1 MDAPISLLFGSSYPQ
16 NMRVVR
22 FSSVYLLA
30 IYLFFHLLFPTQW
43 SELVAYNL
51 VPVAVILGITCA
63 PHISDKV
70 AKPSVAIA
78 VAFWAFGSALA
89 SVAIYFSS
97 QSFSNNISKIMYL
110 LFYPLAI
117 VGLPRLLATKR
128 TLTVIE
134 LVDSSIFG
142 LGLSTLCS
150 AFVAKPVLPH
160 FDGSISETFFAIVYP
175 IADLILVCVV
185 FANVSLQ
192 GYSRRGIVLT
202 LGVTA
207 FALTDFLYLWQN
219 INGSYLMGSSLDA
232 GWLIAI
238 VLIAESFWQPGI
250 DSKAREGINPVLISI
265 SVSLSATLL
274 AMIAIRPDY
283 FPRFILIPAI
293 ATLALAF
300 ARMALALTQAKNI
313 GQERLL
319 ARTDELTGL
328 PNRRRLVSE
337 IDSFIEKEGA
347 LLLLDLD
354 GFKPINDVHG
364 HETGDKVL
372 QQVALRFERALP
384 HGALLARLGG
394 DEFGVLYEGGH
405 ESAVE
410 VALALRATLSYPF
423 HINNQEI
430 QLGVS
435 IGVAK
440 NTGDKDLLVRAD
452 NAMYKAKREGL
463 GVCRL

>member
-1 MDAPISLLFGSSYPQ
+1 
-16 NMRVVR
+16 MRVAR
-22 FSSVYLLA
+22 FSGTCLLT
-30 IYLFFHLLFPTQW
+30 IYLILHLIFPTEW
-43 SELVAYNL
+43 TELFAYNL
-51 VPVAVILGITCA
+51 VPVAVIIGIAFA
-63 PHISDKV
+63 PHISDRV
-70 AKPSVAIA
+70 AKPSIAIA
-78 VAFWAFGSALA
+78 VAFWGIGSALA
-89 SVAIYFSS
+89 STAVYFSF
-97 QSFSNNISKIMYL
+97 QSASNTISKVLYL

-117 VGLPRLLATKR
+117 VGLPRLLAAHR
-128 TLTVIE
+128 TLTLIE

-150 AFVAKPVLPH
+150 ALLAKPLLPH
-160 FDGSISETFFAIVYP
+160 FDGNINETFFAIMYP

-185 FANVSLQ
+185 IATVSMQ
-192 GYSRRGIVLT
+192 GYSRRAVVLT
-202 LGVTA
+202 LGVTV
-207 FALTDFLYLWQN
+207 FALTDFLYLLQN
-219 INGSYLMGSSLDA
+219 INGSYLMGSWLDT
-232 GWLIAI
+232 GWVIAL

-250 DSKAREGINPVLISI
+250 DSKAREGINPILISI

-274 AMIAIRPDY
+274 ALIAIRPDY
-283 FPRFILIPAI
+283 FPRFTLIPAI

-328 PNRRRLVSE
+328 PNRRRLVNE

-354 GFKPINDVHG
+354 GFKPINDAHG
-364 HETGDKVL
+364 HETGDKIL

>member
-1 MDAPISLLFGSSYPQ
+1 
-16 NMRVVR
+16 MRVVR
-22 FSSVYLLA
+22 FSGACLLPLYLLLHA
-30 IYLFFHLLFPTQW
+30 FAPSAW
-43 SELVAYNL
+43 SELFAYNAA
-51 VPVAVILGITCA
+51 PIAAIMAISFA
-63 PHISDKV
+63 PHISDAL
-70 AKPSVAIA
+70 AKPATAIAIA
-78 VAFWAFGSALA
+78 VWTCGSAIA
-89 SVAIYFSS
+89 SAGAYFSIPNVLS
-97 QSFSNNISKIMYL
+97 TATNFMYL
-110 LFYPLAI
+110 LFYPLAMI
-117 VGLPRLLATKR
+117 GLPRLLAIKQK
-128 TLTVIE
+128 LSLIE
-134 LVDSSIFG
+134 LVDSTIFG
-142 LGLSTLCS
+142 LGLTTLGS
-150 AFVAKPVLPH
+150 ALIIKPVLPH
-160 FDGSISETFFAIVYP
+160 FDGNTRESFFAIIYP

-185 FANVSLQ
+185 IATVSMQ
-192 GYSRRGIVLT
+192 GYSRRGFMLSTGVL
-202 LGVTA
+202 V
-207 FALTDFLYLWQN
+207 FALTDFLYLLQH
-219 INGSYLMGSSLDA
+219 INGSYLMGSIFDV
-232 GWLIAI
+232 GWIIGLL
-238 VLIAESFWQPGI
+238 LIAESFWQPGI
-250 DSKAREGINPVLISI
+250 DVKARDGISPILISI

-274 AMIAIRPDY
+274 ALIAIRPEY
-283 FPRFILIPAI
+283 FPRFILMPAI

-300 ARMALALTQAKNI
+300 IRMAIALTQAKNI

-328 PNRRRLVSE
+328 PNRRRLVTE

-364 HETGDKVL
+364 HETGDKIL

-384 HGALLARLGG
+384 QGALLARLGG

-405 ESAVE
+405 DSAVE

-423 HINNQEI
+423 HINNKEI

-440 NTGDKDLLVRAD
+440 NNGEKDLLLRAD

>member
-1 MDAPISLLFGSSYPQ
+1 MI
-16 NMRVVR
+16 
-22 FSSVYLLA
+22 
-30 IYLFFHLLFPTQW
+30 
-43 SELVAYNL
+43 
-51 VPVAVILGITCA
+51 
-63 PHISDKV
+63 
-70 AKPSVAIA
+70 
-78 VAFWAFGSALA
+78 
-89 SVAIYFSS
+89 
-97 QSFSNNISKIMYL
+97 
-110 LFYPLAI
+110 
-117 VGLPRLLATKR
+117 GLPRLLAANSK
-128 TLTVIE
+128 LSLVE

-142 LGLSTLCS
+142 LGLTTLGS
-150 AFVAKPVLPH
+150 ALIVKPLLPH
-160 FDGSISETFFAIVYP
+160 FDGNVSETFFAIMYP

-185 FANVSLQ
+185 IATVSMQ
-192 GYSRRGIVLT
+192 GYSKRGLILTAGVL
-202 LGVTA
+202 V
-207 FALTDFLYLWQN
+207 FALTDFLYLWQH
-219 INGSYLMGSSLDA
+219 INGSYLMGSMLDV
-232 GWLIAI
+232 GWIIGLL
-238 VLIAESFWQPGI
+238 LIAESFWHPGI
-250 DSKAREGINPVLISI
+250 DIKAREGINPILISI

-274 AMIAIRPDY
+274 ALIAIRPNY

-293 ATLALAF
+293 TTLALAF
-300 ARMALALTQAKNI
+300 MRMAIALTQAKNI

-328 PNRRRLVSE
+328 PNRRRLVTE

-354 GFKPINDVHG
+354 GFKPINDAHG
-364 HETGDKVL
+364 HETGDKIL
-372 QQVALRFERALP
+372 QQVAMRFERALP

-405 ESAVE
+405 DSAVE

-440 NTGDKDLLVRAD
+440 NNGEKDLLLRAD

>member
-1 MDAPISLLFGSSYPQ
+1 
-16 NMRVVR
+16 MRVVR
-22 FSSVYLLA
+22 FLGICLLA
-30 IYLFFHLLFPTQW
+30 FYLFLDLLFPTAW
-43 SELVAYNL
+43 SELFVYNL
-51 VPVAVILGITCA
+51 IVTAAIVAIACA
-63 PHISDKV
+63 PHISDRI
-70 AKPSVAIA
+70 AKPSVGIA
-78 VAFWAFGSALA
+78 VSFWALGSAVA
-89 SVAIYFSS
+89 SSSIFFSS
-97 QSFSNNISKIMYL
+97 STFANTVSSVLYL
-110 LFYPLAI
+110 LFYPFAI
-117 VGLPRLLATKR
+117 IGLSRLLAAQRK
-128 TLTVIE
+128 LSLIE

-142 LGLSTLCS
+142 LGLSTLGS
-150 AFVAKPVLPH
+150 TLVLKPVLPH
-160 FDGSISETFFAIVYP
+160 FDGNLSETFFAIMYP
-175 IADLILVCVV
+175 AADLILVCVV
-185 FANVSLQ
+185 IATVAMQ
-192 GYSRRGIVLT
+192 GYSRRGLVLSIGVIV
-202 LGVTA
+202 
-207 FALTDFLYLWQN
+207 FALNDIVYLWQN
-219 INGSYLMGSSLDA
+219 INGSYLMGSILDI
-232 GWLIAI
+232 GWVVGLL
-238 VLIAESFWQPGI
+238 LIAESFWQPGI
-250 DSKAREGINPVLISI
+250 DSKAREGINPILISI

-274 AMIAIRPDY
+274 ALIAMRPDY

-313 GQERLL
+313 GQERIL

-328 PNRRRLVSE
+328 PNRRRLVTE
-337 IDSFIEKEGA
+337 INAFAEKEGA

-364 HETGDKVL
+364 HETGDKIL

-410 VALALRATLSYPF
+410 IALALRATLSYPF

-440 NTGDKDLLVRAD
+440 NTGEKDLLVRAD

>member
-1 MDAPISLLFGSSYPQ
+1 
-16 NMRVVR
+16 MRLVR
-22 FSSVYLLA
+22 FSGFGLLA
-30 IYLFFHLLFPTQW
+30 IYFVLHLLSPTVW
-43 SELVAYNL
+43 SELFAFNI
-51 VPVAVILGITCA
+51 VPVAAIVGISSA
-63 PHISDKV
+63 PHISDRV
-70 AKPSVAIA
+70 AKPTVAIA
-78 VAFWAFGSALA
+78 VGFWTAGSVLA
-89 SVAIYFSS
+89 SLAIFYSS
-97 QSFSNNISKIMYL
+97 QTVSNTISGAMYL

-117 VGLPRLLATKR
+117 VGLPRLLAANRKL
-128 TLTVIE
+128 TLIE

-150 AFVAKPVLPH
+150 ALVAKPVLPH
-160 FDGSISETFFAIVYP
+160 FDGNISKTFFAIMYP

-185 FANVSLQ
+185 IATVFMQV
-192 GYSRRGIVLT
+192 YSRRAVVLT
-202 LGVTA
+202 LGVTL

-219 INGSYLMGSSLDA
+219 INGTYLMGSLLDI
-232 GWLIAI
+232 GWI
-238 VLIAESFWQPGI
+238 VGILFMAESFWQPGI
-250 DSKAREGINPVLISI
+250 DVKAREGINPILISI
-265 SVSLSATLL
+265 SVSLSATVL
-274 AMIAIRPDY
+274 ALIAIRPDY

-364 HETGDKVL
+364 HETGDMVL

-405 ESAVE
+405 ESAIE

-440 NTGDKDLLVRAD
+440 NTGEKDLLVRAD

>member
-1 MDAPISLLFGSSYPQ
+1 
-16 NMRVVR
+16 MRVLR
-22 FSSVYLLA
+22 FSGACMLA
-30 IYLFFHLLFPTQW
+30 IYLLLHLLIPTVW
-43 SELVAYNL
+43 SELLAYNMTPIAAFVTIVL
-51 VPVAVILGITCA
+51 A
-63 PHISDKV
+63 PHVSDAV
-70 AKPSVAIA
+70 TKPATAVAIA
-78 VAFWAFGSALA
+78 LWSCGSIFASASAF
-89 SVAIYFSS
+89 FSIPAVY
-97 QSFSNNISKIMYL
+97 SNLSNILYL

-117 VGLPRLLATKR
+117 IGLPRVLAANRK
-128 TLTVIE
+128 LSLIE

-142 LGLSTLCS
+142 LGLTTLGS
-150 AFVAKPVLPH
+150 ALIVKPVLPH
-160 FDGSISETFFAIVYP
+160 FEGNLTATFFAVMYP
-175 IADLILVCVV
+175 AADLILVCVV
-185 FANVSLQ
+185 IATVSLQ
-192 GYSRRGIVLT
+192 GYSRRGLILSMGVIV
-202 LGVTA
+202 
-207 FALTDFLYLWQN
+207 FALTDFLYLWQH
-219 INGSYLMGSSLDA
+219 INGSYLMGSMLDV
-232 GWLIAI
+232 GWIIGLL
-238 VLIAESFWQPGI
+238 LIAESFWQSGI
-250 DSKAREGINPVLISI
+250 DTKAREGINPILISI

-274 AMIAIRPDY
+274 ALIAIRPDY

-300 ARMALALTQAKNI
+300 MRMAIALTQAKNI

-328 PNRRRLVSE
+328 PNRRRLVNE

-354 GFKPINDVHG
+354 GFKPINDTHG
-364 HETGDKVL
+364 HETGDKIL

-394 DEFGVLYEGGH
+394 DEFGVLYEVGH
-405 ESAVE
+405 DSAVE

-440 NTGDKDLLVRAD
+440 NTGEKDLLIRAD

>member
-1 MDAPISLLFGSSYPQ
+1 
-16 NMRVVR
+16 MRVVR
-22 FSSVYLLA
+22 LSGVCFLALYLL
-30 IYLFFHLLFPTQW
+30 LHFLFPTIM
-43 SELVAYNL
+43 SELLIYNII
-51 VPVAVILGITCA
+51 PVAAIFAIAFA
-63 PHISDKV
+63 PHISDSIT
-70 AKPSVAIA
+70 KPTTAIA
-78 VAFWAFGSALA
+78 FALWTCGSAIA
-89 SVAIYFSS
+89 SAGGFISIPHI
-97 QSFSNNISKIMYL
+97 FSNVSNILYL
-110 LFYPLAI
+110 LFYPFVMI
-117 VGLPRLLATKR
+117 GLPRLLAANRKLS
-128 TLTVIE
+128 TLE
-134 LVDSSIFG
+134 MVDSAIFG
-142 LGLSTLCS
+142 LGLTTLGS
-150 AFVAKPVLPH
+150 ALLVKPVLPH
-160 FDGSISETFFAIVYP
+160 FDGNLAESFFAIMYP

-185 FANVSLQ
+185 IATVSMQ
-192 GYSRRGIVLT
+192 GYSKRGLVLSS
-202 LGVTA
+202 GVLF
-207 FALTDFLYLWQN
+207 FAVTDFLYLLQH
-219 INGSYLMGSSLDA
+219 INGSYLMGSLLDV
-232 GWLIAI
+232 GWVIGLLLIT
-238 VLIAESFWQPGI
+238 ESFWHSGI
-250 DSKAREGINPVLISI
+250 DVKASEGINPILISI

-274 AMIAIRPDY
+274 ALIAIRPDY

-293 ATLALAF
+293 ATMGLAF
-300 ARMALALTQAKNI
+300 VRMAIALTQAKNI

-328 PNRRRLVSE
+328 PNRRRLVTE

-354 GFKPINDVHG
+354 GFKPINDTHG
-364 HETGDKVL
+364 HETGDKIL

-394 DEFGVLYEGGH
+394 DEFGVLYEGGQ

-440 NTGDKDLLVRAD
+440 NTGEKDLLLRAD

>member
-1 MDAPISLLFGSSYPQ
+1 
-16 NMRVVR
+16 MRVAR
-22 FSSVYLLA
+22 CSGFGLLA
-30 IYLFFHLLFPTQW
+30 IYLVLHLLFPTDW
-43 SELVAYNL
+43 SELLAFNI
-51 VPVAVILGITCA
+51 VPVAAIMGISCA
-63 PHISDKV
+63 PHISDRV

-78 VAFWAFGSALA
+78 VGFWAIGSVLA
-89 SVAIYFSS
+89 SVASFYSLQTVSNTFSG
-97 QSFSNNISKIMYL
+97 FMYL

-117 VGLPRLLATKR
+117 VGLPRLLAANRK
-128 TLTVIE
+128 LTVIE

-150 AFVAKPVLPH
+150 ALIAKPVLPH
-160 FDGSISETFFAIVYP
+160 FAGNISETFFAIMYP
-175 IADLILVCVV
+175 IADLVLVCVV
-185 FANVSLQ
+185 IATVFMQ
-192 GYSRRGIVLT
+192 GYSRRGVVLT
-202 LGVTA
+202 LGVSL

-219 INGSYLMGSSLDA
+219 INGSYLMGSLLDI
-232 GWLIAI
+232 GWVVAFL
-238 VLIAESFWQPGI
+238 LIAESFWQPGI
-250 DSKAREGINPVLISI
+250 DIKAREGINPVLISI
-265 SVSLSATLL
+265 SVSLSATVL
-274 AMIAIRPDY
+274 ALIAIRPDY
-283 FPRFILIPAI
+283 FPKFILIPAI

-319 ARTDELTGL
+319 ARTDELTGR

-440 NTGDKDLLVRAD
+440 NTGEKDLLVRAD

>member
-1 MDAPISLLFGSSYPQ
+1 
-16 NMRVVR
+16 MRVVR
-22 FSSVYLLA
+22 FSGVCFLALYLL
-30 IYLFFHLLFPTQW
+30 LHFLFPTMM
-43 SELVAYNL
+43 SELLIFNII
-51 VPVAVILGITCA
+51 PVAAIFAIAFA
-63 PHISDKV
+63 PHVSDSIT
-70 AKPSVAIA
+70 KPTTAIA
-78 VAFWAFGSALA
+78 FALWACGSAIA
-89 SVAIYFSS
+89 SAGGFISIPPIFSS
-97 QSFSNNISKIMYL
+97 VSSVLYL
-110 LFYPLAI
+110 LFYPLAMI
-117 VGLPRLLATKR
+117 GLPRLLAANRKLS
-128 TLTVIE
+128 TLE
-134 LVDSSIFG
+134 MVDSAIFG
-142 LGLSTLCS
+142 LGLTTLGS
-150 AFVAKPVLPH
+150 ALLVKPVLPH
-160 FDGSISETFFAIVYP
+160 FDGNLAESFFAIMYP

-185 FANVSLQ
+185 IATVSMQ
-192 GYSRRGIVLT
+192 GYSKRGLVLSS
-202 LGVTA
+202 GVLF
-207 FALTDFLYLWQN
+207 FAVTDFLYLLQH
-219 INGSYLMGSSLDA
+219 INGSYLMGSLLDV
-232 GWLIAI
+232 GWVIGLLLIT
-238 VLIAESFWQPGI
+238 ESFWHSGI
-250 DSKAREGINPVLISI
+250 DVKASEGINPILISI

-274 AMIAIRPDY
+274 ALIAIRPEY
-283 FPRFILIPAI
+283 FPRFILLPSI
-293 ATLALAF
+293 ATLAIAF
-300 ARMALALTQAKNI
+300 VRMAIALTQAKNI

-328 PNRRRLVSE
+328 PNRRRLVTE

-354 GFKPINDVHG
+354 GFKPINDTHG
-364 HETGDKVL
+364 HETGDKIL

-394 DEFGVLYEGGH
+394 DEFGVLYEGGQ

-440 NTGDKDLLVRAD
+440 NTGEKDLLLRAD

>member
-1 MDAPISLLFGSSYPQ
+1 
-16 NMRVVR
+16 MRVVR
-22 FSSVYLLA
+22 FSGVCFLALYLL
-30 IYLFFHLLFPTQW
+30 LHFLFPTMM
-43 SELVAYNL
+43 SELLIFNII
-51 VPVAVILGITCA
+51 PVAAIFAIAFA
-63 PHISDKV
+63 PHVSDSIT
-70 AKPSVAIA
+70 KPTTAIA
-78 VAFWAFGSALA
+78 FALWACGSAIA
-89 SVAIYFSS
+89 SAGGFISIPPIFSS
-97 QSFSNNISKIMYL
+97 VSSVLYL
-110 LFYPLAI
+110 LFYPLAMI
-117 VGLPRLLATKR
+117 GLPRLLAANRKLS
-128 TLTVIE
+128 TLE
-134 LVDSSIFG
+134 MVDSAIFG
-142 LGLSTLCS
+142 LGLTTLGS
-150 AFVAKPVLPH
+150 ALLVKPVLPH
-160 FDGSISETFFAIVYP
+160 FDGNLAESFFAIMYP

-185 FANVSLQ
+185 IATVSMQ
-192 GYSRRGIVLT
+192 GYSKRGLVLSS
-202 LGVTA
+202 GVLF
-207 FALTDFLYLWQN
+207 FAVTDFLYLLQH
-219 INGSYLMGSSLDA
+219 INGSYLMGSLLDV
-232 GWLIAI
+232 GWVIGLLLIT
-238 VLIAESFWQPGI
+238 ESFWHSGI
-250 DSKAREGINPVLISI
+250 DVKASEGINPILISI

-274 AMIAIRPDY
+274 ALIAIRPDY

-293 ATLALAF
+293 ATMGLAF
-300 ARMALALTQAKNI
+300 VRMAIALTQAKNI

-328 PNRRRLVSE
+328 PNRRRLVTE

-354 GFKPINDVHG
+354 GFKPINDTHG
-364 HETGDKVL
+364 HETGDKIL

-394 DEFGVLYEGGH
+394 DEFGVLYEGGQ

-440 NTGDKDLLVRAD
+440 NTGEKDLLLRAD